1 MTDSALPI
9 AGWYPDP
16 ENAAAERWWDGTAWS
31 DHRRASTVPVA
42 PVAPAPA
49 VPAAPAAPAA
59 AAPASEAP
67 AADEAPAVPAPAAF
81 AAPGAVAAPTPAAPA
96 YPAAPASPAG
106 PGYPAAPTYGAPGY
120 PTGYGAPAYAA
131 AQPTNS
137 LAIVGF
143 VVALAGI
150 LFSFVGLTSLTGAI
164 ISTIALVRANRMRAQ
179 GVPGDRWG
187 LALAGVIAGFAIFV
201 IVAAATV
208 LLFAFAISSAATS
221 SDPTTFG

>member
-1 MTDSALPI
+1 
-9 AGWYPDP
+9 
-16 ENAAAERWWDGTAWS
+16 WDGTAWS

-42 PVAPAPA
+42 PVAPAPI
-49 VPAAPAAPAA
+49 APEAPAA
-59 AAPASEAP
+59 A
-67 AADEAPAVPAPAAF
+67 DDAPAVPAPAAF
-81 AAPGAVAAPTPAAPA
+81 AAPGAVATPTPAAPA

-106 PGYPAAPTYGAPGY
+106 PGYPAAPAYGAPGY
-120 PTGYGAPAYAA
+120 PVGYGAPAYAP

-143 VVALAGI
+143 VIALAGI
-150 LFSFVGLTSLTGAI
+150 LVSFVGLTSLTGAI

-179 GVPGDRWG
+179 GIPGDRWG

-201 IVAAATV
+201 VVAAVTV
-208 LLFAFAISSAATS
+208 AFFAFAISSAATS